1 MKITKDEVQ
10 HVAELAR
17 LEINEADVEKFA
29 RTLAD
34 ILEHAESLSRV
45 DTADVP
51 PTAHA
56 VEISNAFR
64 QDVVTKHLENQD
76 ALGNAPESEA
86 GSFVVPKVIE

>member
-1 MKITKDEVQ
+1 MKITKQEVQ

-17 LEINEADVEKFA
+17 LEIAEADVERFA

-34 ILEHAESLSRV
+34 ILEHAESLGRV

-64 QDVVTKHLENQD
+64 QDVVAKHLENEA